1 MVRSAVEF
9 LVAVACMAATCMA
22 LAGSDPPP
30 FPASLG
36 AWAWWTFLVAVSAAN
51 VRLLMGLH
59 NRVQRLHEAG
69 RGVSPYQTNLLWCA
83 TAYVLGC
90 FVPSRM
96 DGMTNSLSAEASSL
110 LFAAA

>member
-1 MVRSAVEF
+1 MVDVE
-9 LVAVACMAATCMA
+9 CMAAMCMA
-22 LAGSDPPP
+22 LAGRDHPP

-36 AWAWWTFLVAVSAAN
+36 VWAWWTFLVAVRAAN

-59 NRVQRLHEAG
+59 NRVQRLHETG

-83 TAYVLGC
+83 TAYVLEF

-96 DGMTNSLSAEASSL
+96 EHW
-110 LFAAA
+110 

>member
-9 LVAVACMAATCMA
+9 LVAVACMAATYIA
-22 LAGSDPPP
+22 LAGGDPPP

-36 AWAWWTFLVAVSAAN
+36 AWAWWTFLVTVSAAN
-51 VRLLMGLH
+51 VRLLMGLQ

-96 DGMTNSLSAEASSL
+96 DGMSAEASSL